1 MFELLRQALILATL
15 VLPLV
20 IFLQKRNARL
30 RLPPGPKP
38 LPIIGNVLEIPT
50 ERSWIKYAEWGRI
63 YGDVIHI
70 KAFGQSMIV
79 LNSAKAIF
87 DLLERRGGLYADRPP
102 VVMAGDLVGWNNSP
116 FLGQSG
122 PRHKEYRRLFAE
134 VLSAR
139 KVEEWRHLQQAKV
152 IQLAAQLMKSPDAFR
167 PHIKSHVGNLIFE
180 ISHGH
185 VVKDENDAL
194 LSVAQ
199 QVDHDFAEM
208 VVPGAFLVDVF
219 PILRH
224 IPSWTGI
231 SFKRKAKQ
239 YRETLSAALE
249 WPYQQVKDQIAAGT
263 ALPSFT
269 TGLIERKEHA
279 TEGDEFNWKW
289 ASLGFVLAGSD
300 TSYGSLTSFVLA
312 MSLHPEV
319 QRKAQAEIDSVV
331 GNSRL
336 PTFLDRP
343 DMPYV
348 EGVMREVYRWNPVG
362 PIASPHRLT
371 TEADDVYRDW
381 TIPKGSIVIANSW
394 GVMHDP
400 EVYPDPFE
408 FDPERYTL
416 GKTSSDGIRVWNDP
430 LGPDQMVNPDPRKF
444 AFGYG
449 RRICPGQLLA
459 DDTVFMGVVTMLA
472 LFNIGPL
479 TSGKPPQYT
488 PNVISHPEHFACSI
502 KPRSEQAQELVM
514 GH

>member
-1 MFELLRQALILATL
+1 MLHQALILATL
-15 VLPLV
+15 ALPIFVLLYR
-20 IFLQKRNARL
+20 RNTQL

-38 LPIIGNVLEIPT
+38 LPFIGNVLEIPT
-50 ERSWIKYAEWGRI
+50 ERPWIKYAEWGRI

-87 DLLERRGGLYADRPP
+87 DLLERKGGLYSDRPR
-102 VVMAGDLVGWNNSP
+102 VVMAGDMVGWNNSP

-122 PRHKEYRRLFAE
+122 SRHKEYRRLFAE

-139 KVEEWRHLQQAKV
+139 KVEEWRPLQQAKV
-152 IQLAAQLMKSPDAFR
+152 VQLAAQLMESPDAFR
-167 PHIKSHVGNLIFE
+167 AHIKSHVGNLIFE
-180 ISHGH
+180 VSHGH
-185 VVKDENDAL
+185 VVKDENDPL

-224 IPSWTGI
+224 IPSWTGV

-239 YRETLSAALE
+239 YRKTLSSALE
-249 WPYQQVKDQIAAGT
+249 WPYQQVREQLAAGT

-269 TGLIERKEHA
+269 TGLIERKENA
-279 TEGDEFNWKW
+279 TEEDEFNWKW

-319 QRKAQAEIDSVV
+319 QRKAQAEIDSIV
-331 GNSRL
+331 GHSRL
-336 PTFLDRP
+336 PTFSDRP

-348 EGVMREVYRWNPVG
+348 EGLMREVYRWNPVG

-371 TEADDVYRDW
+371 TEVDDVYREW
-381 TIPKGSIVIANSW
+381 TIPKGSVVIANSW

-400 EVYPDPFE
+400 EVYPNPFE
-408 FDPERYTL
+408 FNPERYKL
-416 GKTSSDGIRVWNDP
+416 GKTSDGIRVWSDS
-430 LGPDQMVNPDPRKF
+430 LGPDQMINPDPRKF

-459 DDTVFMGVVTMLA
+459 DDTVFMGIVTMLA
-472 LFNIGPL
+472 LFEIGPL

-488 PNVISHPEHFACSI
+488 PNVISHPEHFACSLT
-502 KPRSEQAQELVM
+502 PRNKQAQDLVM

>member
-1 MFELLRQALILATL
+1 MLHQALILATL
-15 VLPLV
+15 VLP
-20 IFLQKRNARL
+20 IFVLLHRRNTKL

-38 LPIIGNVLEIPT
+38 LPFIGNVLEIPT
-50 ERSWIKYAEWGRI
+50 ERPWIKYAEWGRI

-87 DLLERRGGLYADRPP
+87 DLLERKGGLYADRPR
-102 VVMAGDLVGWNNSP
+102 VVMAGDMVGWNNSP

-122 PRHKEYRRLFAE
+122 SRHKEYRRLFAE

-139 KVEEWRHLQQAKV
+139 KVEEWRPLQQAKV
-152 IQLAAQLMKSPDAFR
+152 IQLAAQLMESPDAFR
-167 PHIKSHVGNLIFE
+167 AHIKSHVGNLIFK

-185 VVKDENDAL
+185 VVKDENDPL

-208 VVPGAFLVDVF
+208 VVPVTLLEFST
-219 PILRH
+219 PH
-224 IPSWTGI
+224 
-231 SFKRKAKQ
+231 SFMDWCVVQKKGKAVSENFIICFGMALSTS
-239 YRETLSAALE
+239 YREQL
-249 WPYQQVKDQIAAGT
+249 AAGT

-269 TGLIERKEHA
+269 TGLIERKENA
-279 TEGDEFNWKW
+279 TEEDEFNWKW

-300 TSYGSLTSFVLA
+300 TSYGSLTSFVLV

-319 QRKAQAEIDSVV
+319 QRKAQAEIDSIV
-331 GNSRL
+331 GHSRL
-336 PTFLDRP
+336 PTFSDRP

-348 EGVMREVYRWNPVG
+348 EGLMREVYRWNPVG

-371 TEADDVYRDW
+371 TEVEDVYREW
-381 TIPKGSIVIANSW
+381 TIPKGSVVIANSW

-400 EVYPDPFE
+400 EVYPNPFE
-408 FDPERYTL
+408 FNPERYKL
-416 GKTSSDGIRVWNDP
+416 GKTSDGIREVCFWIWKEN
-430 LGPDQMVNPDPRKF
+430 L
-444 AFGYG
+444 
-449 RRICPGQLLA
+449 PGQLLA
-459 DDTVFMGVVTMLA
+459 EDTVFMGIVTMLA
-472 LFNIGPL
+472 LFELGPL

-488 PNVISHPEHFACSI
+488 PNVISHPEHFACSLT
-502 KPRSEQAQELVM
+502 PRNKQAQDLVM

>member
-50 ERSWIKYAEWGRI
+50 ERSWIKYAEWEG
-63 YGDVIHI
+63 YT
-70 KAFGQSMIV
+70 AFGQSMIV

>member
-1 MFELLRQALILATL
+1 MLRQTLILAAL
-15 VLPLV
+15 VFPV
-20 IFLQKRNARL
+20 VVFLRKRNPRL

-38 LPIIGNVLEIPT
+38 LPVIGNVLEIPT
-50 ERSWIKYAEWGRI
+50 ERSWIKYAEWGRM

-70 KAFGQSMIV
+70 TAFRQSIII

-87 DLLERRGGLYADRPP
+87 DLLERKGGIYADRPRM
-102 VVMAGDLVGWNNSP
+102 VMAGDLVGWNNSP

-139 KVEEWRHLQQAKV
+139 KVEEWRPLQQAKV
-152 IQLAAQLMKSPDAFR
+152 IQLAAQLLKSPDAFR
-167 PHIKSHVGNLIFE
+167 AHIKSHVGNLIFE

-185 VVKDENDAL
+185 IVKDEKDAL

-208 VVPGAFLVDVF
+208 VVPGAFLVDIF

-224 IPSWTGI
+224 IPVWTGV
-231 SFKRKAKQ
+231 SFKQKAKQ

-249 WPYQQVKDQIAAGT
+249 WPYRQVKDQIAAGT

-269 TGLIERKEHA
+269 TGLVERKENA
-279 TEGDEFNWKW
+279 TEEEEFNWKW

-300 TSYGSLTSFVLA
+300 TASLSASISGTRLTSFVLA

-319 QRKAQAEIDSVV
+319 QRKAQAEIDYVV
-331 GNSRL
+331 GTSRL

-343 DMPYV
+343 NMPYV
-348 EGVMREVYRWNPVG
+348 EGVIREVYRWNPVG

-371 TEADDVYRDW
+371 QEADDVYRNW
-381 TIPKGSIVIANSW
+381 TIPKGSVVIANSW

-400 EVYPDPFE
+400 DVYPDPFE
-408 FDPERYTL
+408 FNPERYTL
-416 GKTSSDGIRVWNDP
+416 GTTSDGIRVWNDA
-430 LGPDQMVNPDPRKF
+430 LSIDQMVNPDPRKF

-459 DDTVFMGVVTMLA
+459 DDTVFMGVVTLLA
-472 LFNIGPL
+472 LFDVGPL
-479 TSGKPPQYT
+479 TSGEPPQYT
-488 PNVISHPEHFACSI
+488 PNVI
-502 KPRSEQAQELVM
+502 RY
-514 GH
+514 GGT